1 MQNERRL
8 LLGDAWDDEW
18 TKHPRLFTSSIGA
31 PMHPDLPYNMLHKM
45 LKRHGMPPVS
55 LHSLRHTNAT
65 VMIGKGADVRT
76 VSGRLGHSQTST
88 TLNIYAEFLQSSDRA
103 ASEGVADALIRRKT
117 EA

>member
-1 MQNERRL
+1 M
-8 LLGDAWDDEW
+8 
-18 TKHPRLFTSSIGA
+18 I
-31 PMHPDLPYNMLHKM
+31 
-45 LKRHGMPPVS
+45 KRHGMPPVS